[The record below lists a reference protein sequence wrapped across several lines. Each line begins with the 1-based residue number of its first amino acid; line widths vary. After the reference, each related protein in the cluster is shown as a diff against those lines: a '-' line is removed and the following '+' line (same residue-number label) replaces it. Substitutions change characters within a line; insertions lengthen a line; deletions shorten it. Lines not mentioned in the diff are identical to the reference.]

1 MWLARAPPGRRK
13 SLAKPKTSTGFQPAN
28 TMVVFH
34 TCVSMWSTKCAW
46 TKTAS
51 FLTCAGPSQQIAAE
65 IYGSA
70 AATDTE
76 VRPSAQRR
84 RGHHLPPRRPR
95 RGGLCCPSYP
105 REHSAPMC
113 CALTKTGQAVR
124 AGGPN
129 PILRRDGS
137 PDDRPGIVRE
147 TGELN
152 QVRIAEARPRRRL
165 APRTHGDRSGAGARW
180 KAPL

>member
-28 TMVVFH
+28 TTVVFH

-46 TKTAS
+46 TKTAKVFLPARVHRSKSLQRFTRVS
-51 FLTCAGPSQQIAAE
+51 F
-65 IYGSA
+65 GSA

-95 RGGLCCPSYP
+95 RGGRCCPNYP

-137 PDDRPGIVRE
+137 PDDRPGMAEMTLE
-147 TGELN
+147 TCLEN
-152 QVRIAEARPRRRL
+152 
-165 APRTHGDRSGAGARW
+165 S
-180 KAPL
+180 